1 MTIRRRFN
9 ETKSIAM
16 HATTP
21 AIIPHPKPAASAR
34 RLWIIGSGAAL
45 VLAALIVLLVLSRRD
60 TEPRLNDTTAVLA
73 KFVTSKQFDA
83 MPYEK
88 QRLYYKVLD
97 DRADEIDQLFKQG
110 KLTDA
115 DYRAALETAWLGKHI
130 NRVEK
135 YVSLPAGNA
144 RANYIA
150 QLLTKKAKK
159 DAAKMKNG
167 LDEADDIRVDETAA
181 SLRVESWPANV
192 RDQWNLFH
200 AAYRQ
205 EKKLRDTPTT
215 RSVRKRGNYP

>member
-9 ETKSIAM
+9 ETKNNTM

-21 AIIPHPKPAASAR
+21 TIIPHPKPTASAR
-34 RLWIIGSGAAL
+34 RFWIIGSGAAL
-45 VLAALIVLLVLSRRD
+45 VLVALIIFLVLSRRD
-60 TEPRLNDTTAVLA
+60 AEPRLNDTTAVLA

-110 KLTDA
+110 KLTDS
-115 DYRAALETAWLGKHI
+115 DCRAALEAAWLGKHI

-159 DAAKMKNG
+159 DAVKAKDG
-167 LDEADDIRVDETAA
+167 VDEADDIRVDETAA
-181 SLRVESWPANV
+181 SLRVESWPPNV

-200 AAYRQ
+200 TAYHQ
-205 EKKLRDTPTT
+205 EKKLRETATT
-215 RSVRKRGNYP
+215 RPAARRAK